1 MSSHTISK
9 RTFVALATC
18 YHIWGCTGATAPA
31 SLSIAQANAQT
42 QTLREAFDPRSIK
55 EDFLLIRP
63 NFALP
68 QLQLAQSQPD
78 VSPTPQAVE
87 KSVEVDSIEQTASE
101 QAATRNTTVYRVQ
114 LLALS
119 NGDLAQQL
127 RDELTVSLSV
137 PMYVQ
142 ERNQLYVIQGGDYAT
157 RGEARYL
164 LNRVKALSSDYGDAY
179 VVSVESQFEAPEEI
193 VEDRPVASSEDVPNS
208 DANTQPG
215 ELVRTFGWRVLLDQ
229 FLSHEEADRLRN
241 RAITRLNRR
250 DVDITFKAPW
260 YKVEV
265 GHFSEEN
272 EAQSAAEQIKR
283 RYPNAL
289 KVRSQVLIPRPN

>member
-1 MSSHTISK
+1 MFSHTISK

-18 YHIWGCTGATAPA
+18 YHIWGCTGATAPG

-55 EDFLLIRP
+55 EDLLLIKP
-63 NFALP
+63 NFARP
-68 QLQLAQSQPD
+68 QLQFAQSQPD
-78 VSPTPQAVE
+78 VPLTPQPIE
-87 KSVEVDSIEQTASE
+87 SSVDIDSTEQTALE
-101 QAATRNTTVYRVQ
+101 QAATHNTTFYRVQ

-157 RGEARYL
+157 RSEARYL

-179 VVSVESQFEAPEEI
+179 VVSVERQLEDSEEI
-193 VEDRPVASSEDVPNS
+193 VEDRPVASSEDVPNN
-208 DANTQPG
+208 DAKTQPG
-215 ELVRTFGWRVLLDQ
+215 ERVRTFGWRVLLDQ

-241 RAITRLNRR
+241 RAIARLNRR
-250 DVDITFKAPW
+250 DIDITFKAPW

-272 EAQSAAEQIKR
+272 KAQFAAEQIKR

-289 KVRSQVLIPRPN
+289 KVRSQILIPRPD

>member
-55 EDFLLIRP
+55 EDLLLIRP
-63 NFALP
+63 NFARP

-142 ERNQLYVIQGGDYAT
+142 ERNQLYVIQGEIMLRAAK
-157 RGEARYL
+157 RGIC
-164 LNRVKALSSDYGDAY
+164 SI
-179 VVSVESQFEAPEEI
+179 ES
-193 VEDRPVASSEDVPNS
+193 
-208 DANTQPG
+208 
-215 ELVRTFGWRVLLDQ
+215 
-229 FLSHEEADRLRN
+229 
-241 RAITRLNRR
+241 
-250 DVDITFKAPW
+250 
-260 YKVEV
+260 
-265 GHFSEEN
+265 
-272 EAQSAAEQIKR
+272 KR
-283 RYPNAL
+283 
-289 KVRSQVLIPRPN
+289 